1 MASVLHRT
9 TKQYIASAHTPDY
22 PVEDWIHNPD
32 MSPVSGVPSQY
43 WKITGDAVSEMSA
56 AEKDAACLSDV
67 KAAKCAAIDART
79 DELITAGFTYNA
91 KTFSLS
97 QEAQARLTG
106 INQVRDDAAVTY
118 PVVWNTIDD
127 GATESL
133 ADAAAVLAFYLT
145 ALGTY
150 RGHVDGGTTLK
161 DQVRAAA
168 TVAAVEAITDS
179 R

>member
-9 TKQYIASAHTPDY
+9 TKQYIASAHTPNHD
-22 PVEDWIHNPD
+22 PADWIINPD
-32 MSPVSGVPSQY
+32 MSGVAGVPSQY
-43 WKITGDAVSEMSA
+43 WKITGDTVSEMSA

-79 DELITAGFTYNA
+79 SELIAQGFTYDS

-97 QEAQARLTG
+97 IEAQAKMAG
-106 INQVRDDAAVTY
+106 VQQVKDNVAVTY
-118 PVVWNTIDD
+118 PIVWNNIDD
-127 GATESL
+127 TDTVSL
-133 ADAAAVLAFYLT
+133 ADAAALEAFYLAGVGAYRTHADSGT
-145 ALGTY
+145 A
-150 RGHVDGGTTLK
+150 LK
-161 DQVRAAA
+161 DQVRAAS